1 MTTQMA
7 AAVPAAAGECA
18 EHAAYLAPTWFLDSD
33 DADLAAY
40 ARAAAAG
47 AASERARARGLY
59 YAVRDDIRYDPYGF
73 DTSRAGF
80 RASRCLEAGR
90 GFCITKAA
98 LLAACARAVGMP
110 ARLGYGDVRN
120 HLATAKLLETMG
132 TDLFVWHGYVEL
144 WIDGRWVKAT
154 PAFNRELCARFGV
167 RSLEFDG
174 RSDSLFHPFDVTG
187 RKHMEYVR
195 QHGHFADLPYDQI
208 MAAWRAHYPQA
219 AVASGFAAGGDFAA
233 DAAAER
239 TGAGAA

>member
-7 AAVPAAAGECA
+7 AAARAAAG
-18 EHAAYLAPTWFLDSD
+18 AADGLAPYLAPTWFLDSD
-33 DADLAAY
+33 DAGIAAY
-40 ARAAAAG
+40 ARAAVDG
-47 AASERARARGLY
+47 ATGDVARAIGLY

-80 RASRCLEAGR
+80 RASTCLAAGR

-98 LLAACARAVGMP
+98 LLAACARAVGLP

-120 HLATAKLLETMG
+120 HLATAKLLDTMG
-132 TDLFVWHGYVEL
+132 TDLFVYHGYTELLVE
-144 WIDGRWVKAT
+144 GRWVKAT

-167 RSLEFDG
+167 RTLEFDG
-174 RSDSLFHPFDVTG
+174 RTDSLFHAYDESG

-195 QHGHFADLPYDQI
+195 RRGHYADLPYDEI
-208 MAAWRAHYPQA
+208 MAAWRAHYPA
-219 AVASGFAAGGDFAA
+219 AVVSSGFAAGGDFAA

-239 TGAGAA
+239 LRAAPA